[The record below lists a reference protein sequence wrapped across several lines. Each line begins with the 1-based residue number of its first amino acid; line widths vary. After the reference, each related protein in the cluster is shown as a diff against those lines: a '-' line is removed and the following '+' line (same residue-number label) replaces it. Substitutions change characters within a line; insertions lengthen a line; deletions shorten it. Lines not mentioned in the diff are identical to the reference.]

1 MTKIDGK
8 ASDLLAALLAEP
20 EAMVDV
26 NPPETLKPT
35 TAEELQQKL
44 EYFLILDS
52 LGELLQKIRK
62 SRGLTVREMAREVQK
77 SPGRISQIEG
87 TRDRIELKT
96 LAEYANEL
104 GYDVQIALI
113 PRNDRQPAL
122 FAPIPLSQASA

>member
-1 MTKIDGK
+1 MTKIDDK

-44 EYFLILDS
+44 EYFLIVDS
-52 LGELLQKIRK
+52 LGELLQKIRN

>member
-8 ASDLLAALLAEP
+8 VSDLLAAILAEP
-20 EAMVDV
+20 EVMVNV
-26 NPPETLKPT
+26 NTSEKLNPT

-52 LGELLQKIRK
+52 LGELLQKIR
-62 SRGLTVREMAREVQK
+62 SDRGLTVREMAREVQK

-96 LAEYANEL
+96 LAQYANEL
-104 GYDVQIALI
+104 GYDVQIALV
-113 PRNDRQPAL
+113 PRNDREPAL
-122 FAPIPLSQASA
+122 FALIPLS

>member
-8 ASDLLAALLAEP
+8 VSDLLATILAEP
-20 EAMVDV
+20 EAMVEIDS
-26 NPPETLKPT
+26 PETLNPT

-52 LGELLQKIRK
+52 LGELLQKIR
-62 SRGLTVREMAREVQK
+62 SDRGLTVREMAREVQK

-96 LAEYANEL
+96 LAQYANEL
-104 GYDVQIALI
+104 GYDVQIALV
-113 PRNDRQPAL
+113 PRNDREPAL
-122 FAPIPLSQASA
+122 FALIPLS

>member
-8 ASDLLAALLAEP
+8 VSDLLAAILAEP
-20 EAMVDV
+20 EAMVDA
-26 NPPETLKPT
+26 NTPETLNPT

-52 LGELLQKIRK
+52 LGELLQKIR
-62 SRGLTVREMAREVQK
+62 SDRGLTVREMAREVQK

-96 LAEYANEL
+96 LAQYANEL
-104 GYDVQIALI
+104 GYDVQIALV
-113 PRNDRQPAL
+113 PRNDREPAL
-122 FAPIPLSQASA
+122 FAPIPLS

>member
-8 ASDLLAALLAEP
+8 VSDLLAAILAEP
-20 EAMVDV
+20 EAMV
-26 NPPETLKPT
+26 NANTPENLKPT

-52 LGELLQKIRK
+52 LGELLQKIR
-62 SRGLTVREMAREVQK
+62 SDRGLTVREMAREVQK

-96 LAEYANEL
+96 LAQYANEL
-104 GYDVQIALI
+104 GYDVQIALV
-113 PRNDRQPAL
+113 PRNDREPAL
-122 FAPIPLSQASA
+122 FAPIPLS

>member
-8 ASDLLAALLAEP
+8 VSDLLAAILAEH
-20 EAMVDV
+20 EAMV
-26 NPPETLKPT
+26 NANTPENLKPT

-52 LGELLQKIRK
+52 LGELLQKIR
-62 SRGLTVREMAREVQK
+62 SDRGLTVREMAREVQK

-96 LAEYANEL
+96 LAQYANEL
-104 GYDVQIALI
+104 GFDVQIALV
-113 PRNDRQPAL
+113 PRNDREPAL
-122 FAPIPLSQASA
+122 FALIPLS

>member
-35 TAEELQQKL
+35 TAEELQQK
-44 EYFLILDS
+44 
-52 LGELLQKIRK
+52 IRN

>member
-8 ASDLLAALLAEP
+8 VSDLLTTILAEP
-20 EAMVDV
+20 EAMVDA
-26 NPPETLKPT
+26 NTPETLNPT

-52 LGELLQKIRK
+52 LGELLHKIR
-62 SRGLTVREMAREVQK
+62 SDRGLTVREMAREVQK

-96 LAEYANEL
+96 LAQYANEL
-104 GYDVQIALI
+104 GYDVQIALV
-113 PRNDRQPAL
+113 PRNDREPAL
-122 FAPIPLSQASA
+122 FAPIPLS

>member
-52 LGELLQKIRK
+52 LGELLQKIRN

-122 FAPIPLSQASA
+122 FAPIPLSQANA

>member
-8 ASDLLAALLAEP
+8 VSDLLAAILAEP
-20 EAMVDV
+20 EAMVDA
-26 NPPETLKPT
+26 NTPENLNPT

-52 LGELLQKIRK
+52 LGELLQKIR
-62 SRGLTVREMAREVQK
+62 SDRGLTVREMAREVQK

-96 LAEYANEL
+96 LAQYANEL
-104 GYDVQIALI
+104 GYDVQIALV
-113 PRNDRQPAL
+113 PRNDREPAL
-122 FAPIPLSQASA
+122 FAPIPLS

>member
-8 ASDLLAALLAEP
+8 VSDLLVAILAEP
-20 EAMVDV
+20 EAMVDA
-26 NPPETLKPT
+26 NTPETLNPT

-52 LGELLQKIRK
+52 LGELLQKIR
-62 SRGLTVREMAREVQK
+62 SDRGLTVREMAREVQK

-96 LAEYANEL
+96 LAQYANEL
-104 GYDVQIALI
+104 GYDVQIALV
-113 PRNDRQPAL
+113 PRNDREPAL
-122 FAPIPLSQASA
+122 FAPIPLS

>member
-8 ASDLLAALLAEP
+8 VSDLLAAILAEP
-20 EAMVDV
+20 EAMVDA
-26 NPPETLKPT
+26 NTSETLKPT

-52 LGELLQKIRK
+52 LGELLQKIR
-62 SRGLTVREMAREVQK
+62 SDRGLTVREMAREVQK

-96 LAEYANEL
+96 LAQYANEL
-104 GYDVQIALI
+104 GYDVQIALV
-113 PRNDRQPAL
+113 PRNDREPAL
-122 FAPIPLSQASA
+122 FAPIPLS

>member
-8 ASDLLAALLAEP
+8 VSDLLAAILAEP
-20 EAMVDV
+20 EAMVDA
-26 NPPETLKPT
+26 NTPDTLNPT

-52 LGELLQKIRK
+52 LGELLQKIR
-62 SRGLTVREMAREVQK
+62 SDRGLTVREMAREVQK

-96 LAEYANEL
+96 LAQYANEL
-104 GYDVQIALI
+104 GYDVQIALV
-113 PRNDRQPAL
+113 PRNDREPAL
-122 FAPIPLSQASA
+122 FAPIPLS

>member
-8 ASDLLAALLAEP
+8 VSDLLAAILAEP
-20 EAMVDV
+20 EAMVDA
-26 NPPETLKPT
+26 NTPETLNPT

-52 LGELLQKIRK
+52 LGELLQKIR
-62 SRGLTVREMAREVQK
+62 SDRGLTVREMAREVQK

-96 LAEYANEL
+96 LAQYANEL
-104 GYDVQIALI
+104 GYDVQIALV
-113 PRNDRQPAL
+113 PRNDREPAL
-122 FAPIPLSQASA
+122 LLPFHFRKQY